1 MSAAQSQPRPY
12 TRAASLPKLLRDRIL
27 ILDGA
32 MGTMIQR
39 YKLTEADYRGTRFA
53 DHRID
58 VKGNNELL
66 LLTRPQVITEI
77 HEQYLAAGADLIEQR
92 DGSFFQE
99 AGTDATEHVVRA
111 LPFENDVVD
120 AVSVQQLPEQ
130 QSGRPCPDDCD
141 FCPQYVLLPIL

>member
-1 MSAAQSQPRPY
+1 LSQTARLAVASKIEPHHERRPIQPRPY

-66 LLTRPQVITEI
+66 LLTPRRSSRRSTSSTWPPAPT
-77 HEQYLAAGADLIEQR
+77 
-92 DGSFFQE
+92 
-99 AGTDATEHVVRA
+99 
-111 LPFENDVVD
+111 
-120 AVSVQQLPEQ
+120 
-130 QSGRPCPDDCD
+130 
-141 FCPQYVLLPIL
+141 